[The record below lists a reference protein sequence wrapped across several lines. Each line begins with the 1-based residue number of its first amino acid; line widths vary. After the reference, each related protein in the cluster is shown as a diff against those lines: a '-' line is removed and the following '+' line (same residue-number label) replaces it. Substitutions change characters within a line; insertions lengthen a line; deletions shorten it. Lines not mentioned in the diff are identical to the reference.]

1 MHMKTEPSPQFQA
14 IADTVCQ
21 VLHAALPQAQAAWV
35 FGSAASGRLHAG
47 SDIDIAVMQEQRIGT
62 DQHLALTEQLSSALQ
77 RDVDLIDFSRSTSVM
92 HQQILT
98 TGQRILCR
106 DAFAVD
112 SYEAFCLT
120 EYLHFNARRQEQL
133 RDVMQ
138 RGSVLSD

>member
-1 MHMKTEPSPQFQA
+1 MKTQQCPQFQA
-14 IADTVCQ
+14 IADTVRQ
-21 VLHAALPQAQAAWV
+21 VLDSALPQAQAAWV
-35 FGSAASGRLHAG
+35 FGSAANGHLHTG

-62 DQHLALTEQLSSALQ
+62 DQHLALTEQLANALQ

-106 DAFAVD
+106 DALTVD
-112 SYEAFCLT
+112 NYEVFCLT
-120 EYLHFNARRQEQL
+120 EYLHFNARRQAQL

-138 RGSVLSD
+138 RGRVLSN